1 MPKRHWYR
9 LLPTNT
15 CFLNKDDSSFV
26 NCSPHWSYTDSFCM
40 YSRIFFESFPA
51 VYIRAVDQNIRP
63 KVDGSDAQ
71 YLLEKELLEYE
82 QLGKKAPDAS
92 PFS

>member
-1 MPKRHWYR
+1 
-9 LLPTNT
+9 
-15 CFLNKDDSSFV
+15 
-26 NCSPHWSYTDSFCM
+26 M